1 MFKEIHLS
9 YYNEVDIKILK
20 ECKTIV
26 PVGRF
31 HDTNVKIKKLR
42 EIDIRKAFTFG
53 GGCIKYIPRF
63 TEFDVFKPFT
73 QDCDINSFNNLTLY
87 IVEVYEGNI
96 FFNKKYNL
104 IYGKCLKQ
112 LLKRDIKL
120 KILYYKQPNHVYK
133 VNYKKIIDEVYS
145 TNISSNEDLNK
156 QLQKKVANI
165 SIGMLEKSHN
175 TSQKSSTFNSLREAC
190 YYQKL
195 NPNSKINTIGQY
207 QTELEELE
215 DDEMRVKDTEGMTY
229 YVLNV
234 SDKKVLS
241 NGFTYIKELLLQYHN
256 FKMYETYKTLTDSNI
271 KVYSVKTDSFTIH
284 EDDLD
289 KVYGYTYL
297 RKWREG
303 LLKFGDEIGDWRL
316 EEKHTITLPTQPYKY
331 KFNELPE
338 IPKIKNIN
346 ISIEDEWN
354 TESICKIFFKQ
365 NPVIIRGKFP
375 GTGKSYIGQ
384 HFQKMNKNVLFVV
397 PTNRQLQ
404 EIQDKG
410 IEATTYNKFFSIAVH
425 EDVGEKLPIYDYS
438 PYDVIV
444 FDEIYMLNL
453 YTLNKVWQFMENNT
467 HIIRIATGDVKQLE
481 GVETMTNCQDPAT
494 YIDNCIDTMFKY
506 NIFLKI
512 CKRVGAKDS
521 VEGERNRKI
530 LNDMYN
536 DWWENNIP
544 RKEFILKYSY
554 LTDDIMASEHNI
566 AYTNM
571 RCENVAN
578 EIRDRLNISEKYV
591 VGDILVA
598 RTWIK
603 QPRVNINLRYRIT
616 KIEDDE
622 TGKQITLRNIARQE
636 DEFMLFEPIVDKN
649 FIYPYCATCHS
660 SQGSSVK
667 ESITIHEWDLPITS
681 REWIW
686 TALTRCVDFRKVK
699 FYCNPD
705 FDKQMDKNM
714 IMRYFK
720 NKVENYKIQDRRAQ
734 REINEEEYISAE
746 WCLSQFRARCQKCN
760 TAFNFETKKGK
771 LCSNFTCQRLDNSIA
786 HHIDNSTSFCVY
798 CNVSAH

>member
-53 GGCIKYIPRF
+53 GCCIKYIPRF
-63 TEFDVFKPFT
+63 TEFDVFKPFA
-73 QDCDINSFNNLTLY
+73 DCDINSFNNLTLY

-104 IYGKCLKQ
+104 IYGKFLKQ

-133 VNYKKIIDEVYS
+133 VNYKKIIDELYS

-195 NPNSKINTIGQY
+195 NPNSKIYTIGQY

-215 DDEMRVKDTEGMTY
+215 DDEMRVRDTEGMTY

-234 SDKKVLS
+234 SDEKVLS

-256 FKMYETYKTLTDSNI
+256 FKMYETYKTLTDNNI
-271 KVYSVKTDSFTIH
+271 KVYSVKTDSITIH

-331 KFNELPE
+331 KFTELPE

-354 TESICKIFFKQ
+354 TESICKKVIKQ
-365 NPVIIRGKFP
+365 NPVIVRGKFP

-467 HIIRIATGDVKQLE
+467 RIIRIATGDVKQLE

-521 VEGERNRKI
+521 AEGERNRKI

-622 TGKQITLRNIARQE
+622 LGKQITLQNIARQE
-636 DEFMLFEPIVDKN
+636 DEFMLSEPIVDKN

-760 TAFNFETKKGK
+760 TSFNFETKKGK
-771 LCSNFTCQRLDNSIA
+771 LCSNFTAQRLCNDTAHEMDN
-786 HHIDNSTSFCVY
+786 CVAYCFY

>member
-1 MFKEIHLS
+1 MSL
-9 YYNEVDIKILK
+9 L
-20 ECKTIV
+20 
-26 PVGRF
+26 RWF
-31 HDTNVKIKKLR
+31 HDTNVNIKKLR
-42 EIDIRKAFTFG
+42 DIDIRKAFTFG
-53 GGCIKYIPRF
+53 GCCIKYIPRF
-63 TEFDVFKPFT
+63 TEFDVFNPFT
-73 QDCDINSFNNLTLY
+73 QNCDINSLNNLTLY

-104 IYGKCLKQ
+104 IYGKFLKQ

-133 VNYKKIIDEVYS
+133 VNYKKIIDELYS

-156 QLQKKVANI
+156 QLQKNVANI

-175 TSQKSSTFNSLREAC
+175 TSQKSSTFISLREAC

-195 NPNSKINTIGQY
+195 NPNSTIYTIGQY

-234 SDKKVLS
+234 SDKKVLT
-241 NGFTYIKELLLQYHN
+241 NGFMYIKELLLQYHK
-256 FKMYETYKTLTDSNI
+256 FKMYETYKTLTDNNI

-284 EDDLD
+284 KDDLD

-346 ISIEDEWN
+346 IPIEDEWN
-354 TESICKIFFKQ
+354 AESICKKVIKQ
-365 NPVIIRGKFP
+365 NSVIIRGKFP

-384 HFQKMNKNVLFVV
+384 YFQKMNNNVLFVV

-425 EDVGEKLPIYDYS
+425 EDVGEKIPIYDYS
-438 PYDVIV
+438 PYDVVV

-506 NIFLKI
+506 NIFLNI

-571 RCENVAN
+571 RCGNVAN

-591 VGDILVA
+591 VGDILVS

-622 TGKQITLRNIARQE
+622 LGKQITLQNIARQE
-636 DEFMLFEPIVDKN
+636 DEFMLSEPIVDKN

-660 SQGSSVK
+660 SQGSSVR
-667 ESITIHEWDLPITS
+667 ESITIHEWDIPITS

-705 FDKQMDKNM
+705 FDKQMDKTM
-714 IMRYFK
+714 IMIYFK

-734 REINEEEYISAE
+734 R
-746 WCLSQFRARCQKCN
+746 
-760 TAFNFETKKGK
+760 
-771 LCSNFTCQRLDNSIA
+771 
-786 HHIDNSTSFCVY
+786 
-798 CNVSAH
+798 

>member
-1 MFKEIHLS
+1 M
-9 YYNEVDIKILK
+9 
-20 ECKTIV
+20 
-26 PVGRF
+26 
-31 HDTNVKIKKLR
+31 
-42 EIDIRKAFTFG
+42 
-53 GGCIKYIPRF
+53 
-63 TEFDVFKPFT
+63 
-73 QDCDINSFNNLTLY
+73 
-87 IVEVYEGNI
+87 
-96 FFNKKYNL
+96 
-104 IYGKCLKQ
+104 
-112 LLKRDIKL
+112 KR
-120 KILYYKQPNHVYK
+120 
-133 VNYKKIIDEVYS
+133 
-145 TNISSNEDLNK
+145 
-156 QLQKKVANI
+156 
-165 SIGMLEKSHN
+165 
-175 TSQKSSTFNSLREAC
+175 R
-190 YYQKL
+190 
-195 NPNSKINTIGQY
+195 
-207 QTELEELE
+207 
-215 DDEMRVKDTEGMTY
+215 
-229 YVLNV
+229 
-234 SDKKVLS
+234 
-241 NGFTYIKELLLQYHN
+241 N
-256 FKMYETYKTLTDSNI
+256 FQ
-271 KVYSVKTDSFTIH
+271 
-284 EDDLD
+284 
-289 KVYGYTYL
+289 
-297 RKWREG
+297 
-303 LLKFGDEIGDWRL
+303 
-316 EEKHTITLPTQPYKY
+316 HTITLPTQPYKY

-346 ISIEDEWN
+346 ISIEDEGN
-354 TESICKIFFKQ
+354 TESICKKVIKQ
-365 NPVIIRGKFP
+365 NPVIVRGKFP

-521 VEGERNRKI
+521 AEGERNRKI

-622 TGKQITLRNIARQE
+622 LGKQITLQNIARQE
-636 DEFMLFEPIVDKN
+636 DEFMLSEPIVDKN

-760 TAFNFETKKGK
+760 TSFNFETKKGK

>member
-1 MFKEIHLS
+1 
-9 YYNEVDIKILK
+9 
-20 ECKTIV
+20 
-26 PVGRF
+26 
-31 HDTNVKIKKLR
+31 
-42 EIDIRKAFTFG
+42 
-53 GGCIKYIPRF
+53 
-63 TEFDVFKPFT
+63 
-73 QDCDINSFNNLTLY
+73 
-87 IVEVYEGNI
+87 
-96 FFNKKYNL
+96 
-104 IYGKCLKQ
+104 
-112 LLKRDIKL
+112 
-120 KILYYKQPNHVYK
+120 
-133 VNYKKIIDEVYS
+133 
-145 TNISSNEDLNK
+145 
-156 QLQKKVANI
+156 
-165 SIGMLEKSHN
+165 MLEKSHN

-195 NPNSKINTIGQY
+195 NGGKIYTISQY

-215 DDEMRVKDTEGMTY
+215 DDEMRVKDTEGVAY

-234 SDKKVLS
+234 SDKKVLT
-241 NGFTYIKELLLQYHN
+241 NGFMYIKELLLQYHN
-256 FKMYETYKTLTDSNI
+256 FTMYETYKTLTDNNV
-271 KVYSVKTDSFTIH
+271 KVYSVKTDSITIH

-297 RKWREG
+297 RKWQEG
-303 LLKFGDEIGDWRL
+303 LLKFGDEIGDWRV

-346 ISIEDEWN
+346 IPTEDEWK
-354 TESICKIFFKQ
+354 TESICKKVVKQ

-384 HFQKMNKNVLFVV
+384 YFQKMNKNVLFVV

-425 EDVGEKLPIYDYS
+425 EDAGEKLPIYDYS
-438 PYDVIV
+438 PFDVIV

-453 YTLNKVWQFMENNT
+453 YTLNKVWQFIENNT

-530 LNDMYN
+530 LNDMYD
-536 DWWENNIP
+536 DWWANNIP

-578 EIRDRLNISEKYV
+578 EIRDRLNISAKYI
-591 VGDILVA
+591 VGDILIA

-603 QPRVNINLRYRIT
+603 QPRANINLRYRIT

-622 TGKQITLRNIARQE
+622 LGKQITLQNIARE
-636 DEFMLFEPIVDKN
+636 DDEFMLFEPIVDKN

-714 IMRYFK
+714 IMRYFR
-720 NKVENYKIQDRRAQ
+720 NKVENYKIQDRRAG
-734 REINEEEYISAE
+734 RDINDEEYITAE
-746 WCLSQFRARCQKCN
+746 WCLSQFKSRCKKCN
-760 TAFNFETKKGK
+760 TSFNFETKKGK
-771 LCSNFTCQRLDNSIA
+771 LCSNFTAQRLCNDTGHEMDNCCA
-786 HHIDNSTSFCVY
+786 YCFY
-798 CNVSAH
+798 CNASAH